1 MSGHSG
7 FAVDVPITDLD
18 QDEDNFSFLDDEETV
33 DDNNN
38 HNNRNHSLDV
48 SNLGSNNSSS
58 FFYRGFEDFSS
69 SIHPDSF
76 GSKVKSFF
84 TKLSPFNNNNSSAA
98 YGEFIELFDRNRS
111 ASSFDEFEIS
121 DMDYDHDG
129 LGLPRSRFSFLNNL
143 KKNRSDNK
151 KKRKMFRT
159 HIIGFLS
166 LIIIVLIIVIIVV
179 STKKTKK
186 YNNNKNT
193 SSIEESEVEKSAY
206 EEINKKIL
214 NNGTH
219 DFYKTTIMISL
230 DGFHPHYIS
239 SELTPFMHNLMLNSY
254 GAPYMIPS
262 FPSSTFPNHWSLV
275 TGLYPAFHGIV
286 SNIFFDDS
294 NNETFVNVNPD
305 LSLKEFW
312 WGGEP
317 LWKIATLQ
325 GVKSA
330 IHMWP
335 GSEVKLTIG
344 NPMEVDKFN
353 GTELLSVKIER
364 LKTWL
369 DKDLTERPEL
379 MLFYVPN
386 IDSLGHG
393 YGISGDELDEG
404 LTEVDDFLSQVNK
417 ELTDRNLHEIVNLV
431 IVSDHG
437 MSPTSNDRLIYL
449 DDLIDIDSKIER
461 IDGAPLY
468 GLRFKDGISID
479 DAYNEIVE
487 NASKHPLKSKF
498 DVYLTEDIPEEFNF
512 GGHIHNQYSSRIA
525 PVWIFPKIGYVI
537 TTKDEMKRKNG
548 NYTPKGVHGYD
559 NKEVLMRSIFLAEG
573 PYFENKLNKNH
584 KIKPFENV
592 EIYNIVCDSLD
603 LKHPVT
609 NSSFDD
615 SSVIS
620 MHNLLSDDWQD
631 ELDYP
636 NVDFIT
642 KQEVLSFNATYDFL
656 WRNKVNQEEG
666 KIVDEGD
673 STDQVSDN
681 GVDKVADSDG
691 GNKKPEHEE
700 EEQQEH
706 QEEQQEEEQGG
717 KEEEDN
723 DDNRGKGKG
732 KGWFGGLID
741 DVSDWVDDVVEDI
754 GDTVEE
760 IGDSIG
766 DTVEEIGDSIVKD
779 YKSGFNHKDG
789 KNDD

>member
-1 MSGHSG
+1 MSGPSG

-18 QDEDNFSFLDDEETV
+18 HDEDNFSFLDDDETINE
-33 DDNNN
+33 NNN
-38 HNNRNHSLDV
+38 NNRNHSLDV

-98 YGEFIELFDRNRS
+98 SHGDFIELFDRNRS

-151 KKRKMFRT
+151 RKRKTFRT
-159 HIIGFLS
+159 HIIGILS

-186 YNNNKNT
+186 SNNNNNT
-193 SSIEESEVEKSAY
+193 TTTTPIEGSKEETSDYEK
-206 EEINKKIL
+206 INKIIL

-219 DFYKTTIMISL
+219 DFYKTTILISL

-286 SNIFFDDS
+286 SNTFFDDS
-294 NNETFVNVNPD
+294 INQTFVNVNPD

-317 LWKIATLQ
+317 LWKTATLQ

-335 GSEVKLTIG
+335 GSEVNLTIG

-353 GTELLSVKIER
+353 GTELLPIKVER

-369 DKDLTERPEL
+369 DKDLAERPEL

-393 YGISGDELDEG
+393 YGISGDELDKG
-404 LTEVDDFLSQVNK
+404 LTEVDNFLSQVNK

-449 DDLIDIDSKIER
+449 DDLIDIESKIER

-468 GLRFKDGISID
+468 GLRFKDGISIY
-479 DAYNEIVE
+479 DAYDEIVE
-487 NASKHPLKSKF
+487 KASNHPLKSKF
-498 DVYLTEDIPEEFNF
+498 DVYLTEDIPPEFEF
-512 GGHIHNQYSSRIA
+512 GGYIHNQYSTRMA
-525 PVWIFPKIGYVI
+525 PVWIFPKVGYVI

-548 NYTPKGVHGYD
+548 DYTPKGVHGYD
-559 NKEVLMRSIFLAEG
+559 NKEVLMRAIFLAEG
-573 PYFENKLNKNH
+573 PYFENKLDNNY
-584 KIKPFENV
+584 KINPFENI

-603 LKHPVT
+603 LRHPPT

-620 MHNLLSDDWQD
+620 MYNLLRSDWQD

-656 WRNKVNQEEG
+656 WRNKVNEDEEEE
-666 KIVDEGD
+666 KLVDEGD
-673 STDQVSDN
+673 SSDQDVEN
-681 GVDKVADSDG
+681 GEEDLADSEGEDKV
-691 GNKKPEHEE
+691 PEQEE
-700 EEQQEH
+700 EEQ
-706 QEEQQEEEQGG
+706 EEQPEKPQEQQQEDHDDD
-717 KEEEDN
+717 EEEDD

-732 KGWFGGLID
+732 WFGDLID

-754 GDTVEE
+754 GDTVEN
-760 IGDSIG
+760 
-766 DTVEEIGDSIVKD
+766 IGDSIVKD
-779 YKSGFNHKDG
+779 YKNGVKHYKDG
-789 KNDD
+789 KNND